1 MSGTTTFYK
10 LHHKLDFSR
19 SCYVGS
25 TSNYAKRIHN
35 HKFNCTN
42 PTSEKYNFK
51 VYQYIRENGGFDDW
65 TFSILE
71 HLETV
76 DKPQRLRME
85 RDFISKHGATLN
97 KQNPGIFNEIGLC
110 EYNRIAKDNDNLCD
124 RCNRSY
130 RGKGNIKQHQKSK
143 KCLRLYAIKL
153 LQEAE
158 EDDLSDSE

>member
-97 KQNPGIFNEIGLC
+97 KQNPGKLV
-110 EYNRIAKDNDNLCD
+110 YV
-124 RCNRSY
+124 
-130 RGKGNIKQHQKSK
+130 NIIVLLKIMII
-143 KCLRLYAIKL
+143 YAIDVIEVIAVK
-153 LQEAE
+153 EI
-158 EDDLSDSE
+158 